1 MVFFLFLFV
10 LFFCFFFLS
19 FSFLTI
25 SGKNPSVTCF
35 FFQICARKTQVGF
48 VESVWRTAALRL
60 QPKLLQCQHILI
72 KKKKIVLTNQKKKK
86 KRDEQSPYKH
96 VYSAIC
102 TEETFFFF
110 LSILNRFLFPY
121 KLNNLQ
127 SERENKNKHKNTK
140 FLHAP
145 HTRTHTET

>member
-1 MVFFLFLFV
+1 MNKVRTNTCIL
-10 LFFCFFFLS
+10 
-19 FSFLTI
+19 
-25 SGKNPSVTCF
+25 PSA
-35 FFQICARKTQVGF
+35 QRK
-48 VESVWRTAALRL
+48 L
-60 QPKLLQCQHILI
+60 
-72 KKKKIVLTNQKKKK
+72 
-86 KRDEQSPYKH
+86 
-96 VYSAIC
+96 
-102 TEETFFFF
+102 FFF